1 MTDPTP
7 DLESI
12 RKRLEAATPG
22 PCAYM
27 GDDQAF
33 MREVRTCD
41 AFSLICTMDRDGPDP
56 DADGAFLAAAHDDVV
71 VLLAEVGRLT
81 IERDD
86 YASQADAERARWR
99 PIAERAER
107 AEAALATAK
116 DEERAA
122 VVAWLRG
129 EAHFTDVGPL
139 DTFADAYADGIE
151 SNRHRE
157 KA

>member
-12 RKRLEAATPG
+12 RKRHEAAVNLARDLQHATLHG
-22 PCAYM
+22 PVPIA
-27 GDDQAF
+27 
-33 MREVRTCD
+33 T
-41 AFSLICTMDRDGPDP
+41 TMQMAGELVW
-56 DADGAFLAAAHDDVV
+56 ASG
-71 VLLAEVGRLT
+71 EIIRLT
-81 IERDD
+81 
-86 YASQADAERARWR
+86 
-99 PIAERAER
+99 
-107 AEAALATAK
+107 AALATAK

-151 SNRHRE
+151 AWQKGHYMSFPFQSKNIDKTYGNQRLVLVPSR
-157 KA
+157 

>member
-12 RKRLEAATPG
+12 RKRHEAAVNLARDLQHATLHG
-22 PCAYM
+22 PVPIA
-27 GDDQAF
+27 
-33 MREVRTCD
+33 T
-41 AFSLICTMDRDGPDP
+41 TMQMAGELVW
-56 DADGAFLAAAHDDVV
+56 ASG
-71 VLLAEVGRLT
+71 EIIRLT
-81 IERDD
+81 
-86 YASQADAERARWR
+86 
-99 PIAERAER
+99 
-107 AEAALATAK
+107 AALATAK